1 MAYPER
7 PTGRKPKASERKTG
21 GKHKVWLSDGSVIV
35 GGRDISPRLTFPWY
49 MAPMYKDARL
59 KAAALRRGTVGA

>member
-7 PTGRKPKASERKTG
+7 PAGRKAQGSERKTG
-21 GKHKVWLSDGSVIV
+21 GKRKVWLSDRSVVV

-49 MAPMYKDARL
+49 MSPMYKEARL
-59 KAAALRRGTVGA
+59 KAAALRR